1 MVFLKLSANP
11 VKYSQDNRTL
21 ETSPEK
27 HPYKEMGSFS
37 LEKIRRHTATLK
49 VLTDHLV
56 KERVAFCVVAKAT
69 MSLS

>member
-1 MVFLKLSANP
+1 MVFLKLLANP

-37 LEKIRRHTATLK
+37 LEKIEEA
-49 VLTDHLV
+49 
-56 KERVAFCVVAKAT
+56 
-69 MSLS
+69 